1 MCSIED
7 KGACDV
13 LAPSIFNQ
21 NSTTKS
27 KIGKIIYY
35 KKVNIL
41 KKSTIAIALM
51 AATASSAYAFTD
63 ATGGAWSGSL
73 DFDGTISNTN
83 PLWEFEV
90 PPDMTLYVSEGVEDG
105 ENTEFALT
113 ALDDAVLFHGNI
125 KSRLPQG
132 GPGMVPDIMFSGVEV
147 SVNTVEGSSEVSIT
161 LPANDGEADLG
172 EVTLSVAA
180 GAVFKVMDATDG
192 DVLRMG
198 NENDNPTA
206 GARATERLMQVPEVD
221 DNVEDGVATDVDYA
235 AVDSALVEAM
245 IVDQFHA
252 RAFVSKSAVVS
263 FPSANIP
270 TTWSASLPITVTV
283 Q

>member
-1 MCSIED
+1 M
-7 KGACDV
+7 
-13 LAPSIFNQ
+13 FN
-21 NSTTKS
+21 N
-27 KIGKIIYY
+27 
-35 KKVNIL
+35 KVNIL

-51 AATASSAYAFTD
+51 AATAGSAYAFTD

-90 PPDMTLYVSEGVEDG
+90 PPETVILTTDMTQYVSEGVVNG

-113 ALDDAVLFHGNI
+113 TLDDAVLFHGNI
-125 KSRLPQG
+125 KAVLPQG
-132 GPGMVPDIMFSGVEV
+132 IPGMVPDIMFSGVEV
-147 SVNTVEGSSEVSIT
+147 SVDAVEGSSEVSIT
-161 LPANDGEADLG
+161 LPANDGDADTG
-172 EVTLSVAA
+172 TITFSIGSGAAVMTGTASSNIGVWYNGDDNPVA
-180 GAVFKVMDATDG
+180 GAAAHA
-192 DVLRMG
+192 L
-198 NENDNPTA
+198 
-206 GARATERLMQVPEVD
+206 LMQIPGLGDIYPGGEPVYTTSPYENID
-221 DNVEDGVATDVDYA
+221 GWIDNEDYNN
-235 AVDSALVEAM
+235 
-245 IVDQFHA
+245 QFHA